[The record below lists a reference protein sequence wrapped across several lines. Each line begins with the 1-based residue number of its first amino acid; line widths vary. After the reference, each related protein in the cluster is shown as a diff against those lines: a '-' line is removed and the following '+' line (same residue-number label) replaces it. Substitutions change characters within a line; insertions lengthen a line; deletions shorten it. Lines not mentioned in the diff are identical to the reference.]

1 MLSKLLC
8 SQVKIEF
15 KMFVFAPFFLPTVLN
30 IDICNYNICNYNMC
44 NYNMCNYGV
53 FYRPQVVCLPL
64 SAKIFPSFS
73 ITFMIAV
80 MHYSAPKNIRRI
92 CEEFVLPSVAH

>member
-1 MLSKLLC
+1 MLICSAMLSKLLC
-8 SQVKIEF
+8 SQVKFEC

-30 IDICNYNICNYNMC
+30 IDICNYN
-44 NYNMCNYGV
+44 MCNYGV
-53 FYRPQVVCLPL
+53 FYSPQVVWLPL
-64 SAKIFPSFS
+64 SAKIFPLFS

-92 CEEFVLPSVAH
+92 CEEFVLPSVTH